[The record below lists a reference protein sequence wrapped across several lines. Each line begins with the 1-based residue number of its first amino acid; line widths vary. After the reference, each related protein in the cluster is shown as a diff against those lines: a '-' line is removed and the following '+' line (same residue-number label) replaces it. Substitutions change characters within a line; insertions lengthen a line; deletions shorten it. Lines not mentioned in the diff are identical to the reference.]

1 VGGRRCLSDPEKS
14 AARRKAEPGEREKL
28 SPAHRLSAADVAHR
42 GLPLLSEPLRRKASR
57 LDHNPS
63 SAVRRVERGEFSGDF
78 VRNDLIS
85 DVIFD
90 FELSIGS
97 SFGVRIIQ
105 SVGLEQLNPHA
116 QRMCG
121 ASGFSRNWKRA
132 PMQNP
137 SDRAGREVSGRAQR
151 IVFAS

>member
-1 VGGRRCLSDPEKS
+1 
-14 AARRKAEPGEREKL
+14 
-28 SPAHRLSAADVAHR
+28 
-42 GLPLLSEPLRRKASR
+42 LLSEPLRRKASR

-63 SAVRRVERGEFSGDF
+63 SAVRSVEPRTAG
-78 VRNDLIS
+78 NDLIS

-90 FELSIGS
+90 FELSIGP

-137 SDRAGREVSGRAQR
+137 SDRAGREVRGRPQR
-151 IVFAS
+151 VVFAS